1 MSAGL
6 GHGLEMGN
14 AKNGKHNQYIHQQV
28 QGMDNKK
35 EGKSTFMR
43 KLLFEHISI
52 DSRQIFID

>member
-1 MSAGL
+1 
-6 GHGLEMGN
+6 LEMGN